1 MTTEEGHEAD
11 IFVDNDDKIKHAWEY
26 LKGMDLTEEDGNYRI
41 DTYCEVVS
49 RLSVMYDYYDSGTD
63 LSSSDIDGE

>member
-1 MTTEEGHEAD
+1 
-11 IFVDNDDKIKHAWEY
+11 
-26 LKGMDLTEEDGNYRI
+26 MDLTEDDSNYRI

-49 RLSVMYDYYDSGTD
+49 RLSVMYDSGND